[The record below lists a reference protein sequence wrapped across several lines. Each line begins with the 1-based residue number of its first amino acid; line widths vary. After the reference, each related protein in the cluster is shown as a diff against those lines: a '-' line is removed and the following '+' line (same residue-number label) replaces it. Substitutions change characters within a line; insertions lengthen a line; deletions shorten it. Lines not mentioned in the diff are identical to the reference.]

1 MLRINNVLH
10 FKLMLHKHNEC
21 LLALHMAQRMEL
33 SVTPAGD
40 LRLCKARG
48 VSINEVKIG
57 NEPGMQVGQWGEADS
72 VADGVRS
79 NVTLDSDS
87 CRSNFLCMFLPLGS
101 RPSALKKSGKSSRQ
115 SLKPKCCKRCPH
127 QRFQLCGSALRTSLF
142 SIFIAFYT
150 PCL

>member
-1 MLRINNVLH
+1 
-10 FKLMLHKHNEC
+10 
-21 LLALHMAQRMEL
+21 MEL

-57 NEPGMQVGQWGEADS
+57 NEPGMQVDQWGEADS

-87 CRSNFLCMFLPLGS
+87 CRSNFLCMFLPLGG

-115 SLKPKCCKRCPH
+115 SLNPKCCKRCPH

-142 SIFIAFYT
+142 SILSRFIHRACSPIIIGCHPFWNT
-150 PCL
+150 ASALLFNAGTDRI